1 MMFISLNSA
10 YMCIA
15 QNRDKAQKRGISVPK
30 VLPKPIIWW
39 RGLKR
44 SHITP
49 DPSHRTLSID
59 IDNHPA
65 RSSYSEVSC
74 CGILQ
79 TTLNGNRFLDKMFTL
94 LVF

>member
-65 RSSYSEVSC
+65 I
-74 CGILQ
+74 GPL
-79 TTLNGNRFLDKMFTL
+79 TLKFLAVEFYNQH
-94 LVF
+94 